1 MGKVGEVSVGG
12 YDGGF
17 LGFLFVLGKIL
28 VGDALTEFLSG
39 RGRALGGVDG
49 RGASLLND
57 AGWRLE
63 QTAGGEQKANREE
76 AKHGGIVPQIAKRG
90 SKKSPQED
98 PAGFERSGKVINPF
112 A

>member
-28 VGDALTEFLSG
+28 VGDVLPEFLSG

-49 RGASLLND
+49 GGASLLDD
-57 AGWRLE
+57 AGWRFK
-63 QTAGGEQKANREE
+63 QTAGGEQKAN
-76 AKHGGIVPQIAKRG
+76 
-90 SKKSPQED
+90 
-98 PAGFERSGKVINPF
+98 
-112 A
+112 